1 MSSKTI
7 AVESLRSRIVRAGS
21 WSLFG
26 HAWTQVLRLG
36 SSLIL
41 TRLLMPEL
49 FGLMAL
55 VGAILMVITLLSD
68 IGIRQAVVRSTSGD
82 DPSMLNTAWT
92 MQVVRGGIIWGV
104 CVLIAFVLDRL
115 QAMGSLPADSVY
127 AAPQLPLVLIVGTFA
142 NALHGFVST
151 KLYSADRKLDLRRT
165 TIIEVA
171 ALSLQTVATV
181 AMALK
186 WQSVWALVFG
196 GYFSTMLTI
205 YLSHRWLE
213 GPPNHF
219 EWNRRYVRE
228 IVEFGRWILASS
240 ALFVLANNA
249 DRLTLGAWSTQAQL
263 GFYSIAL
270 TLSLAVET
278 AATRLF
284 SSVGTPALSEVVRND
299 PRGLGSALLRM
310 RLPLDMTFVA
320 SAGLLFACG
329 PFIVN
334 TIYTAPY
341 APAGDILRIL
351 SFGLLSARFVI
362 FNSAYTALG
371 HPKYLSM
378 LNLTKLIALVVLMFL
393 GNRLWGVQGVYWA
406 IALHGFALVPLY
418 LRLNRRHGLF
428 NLKFELLI
436 FLVWPLAAG
445 AGYLFTLGVQA
456 LRGG

>member
-1 MSSKTI
+1 MTSKALPT
-7 AVESLRSRIVRAGS
+7 VSLRSRILRAGS

-55 VGAILMVITLLSD
+55 VGAILMVLALLSD
-68 IGIRQAVVRSTSGD
+68 IGIRQAVVRSAHGD

-92 MQVVRGGIIWGV
+92 MQVVRGAIIWSV
-104 CVLIAFVLDRL
+104 CVLIAVVLDRL
-115 QAMGSLPADSVY
+115 QARGALPLDSVY
-127 AAPQLPLVLIVGTFA
+127 AAPQLPLVLIVGTFSQA
-142 NALHGFVST
+142 IYGFTSSKMYT
-151 KLYSADRKLDLRRT
+151 ADRKLDLRRS
-165 TIIEVA
+165 TIIEVF
-171 ALSLQTVATV
+171 SQTLGVVATV
-181 AMALK
+181 ALALR
-186 WQSVWALVFG
+186 WPSVWALVFG
-196 GYFSTMLTI
+196 GYFSTIATV
-205 YLSHRWLE
+205 YLSHRWLP
-213 GPPNHF
+213 GPPNRL
-219 EWNRRYVRE
+219 EWHREYVRE
-228 IVEFGRWILASS
+228 IVAFGRWILASS

-299 PRGLGSALLRM
+299 PRGLAPALLRL
-310 RLPLDMTFVA
+310 RVPLDVTFVA

-334 TIYTAPY
+334 TIYTKPY
-341 APAGDILRIL
+341 APAGDILSIL
-351 SFGLLSARFVI
+351 SFGLLTARFVV

-371 HPKYLSM
+371 HPKYMSI
-378 LNLTKLIALVVLMFL
+378 LNLIKLMSLLCFMFL
-393 GNRLWGVQGVYWA
+393 GNRLFGVQGVYWA
-406 IALHGFALVPLY
+406 IALHGLALIPMYVFF
-418 LRLNRRHGLF
+418 NRRHGLF
-428 NLKFELLI
+428 QPKFELLVL
-436 FLVWPLAAG
+436 LVWPLAAG
-445 AGYLFTLGVQA
+445 AGHLFTLGVQA